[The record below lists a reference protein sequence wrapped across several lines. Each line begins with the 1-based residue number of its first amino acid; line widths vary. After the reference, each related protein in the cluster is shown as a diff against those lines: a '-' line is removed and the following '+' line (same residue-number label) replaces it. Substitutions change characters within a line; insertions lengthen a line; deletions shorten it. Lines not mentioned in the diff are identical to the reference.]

1 MSTEQNPNVVR
12 HHYQT
17 KREDRERILNQR
29 ATIIWFTGL
38 SGSGKST
45 LADAVEREL
54 QSRGYKTYLL
64 DGDNLRHGLNADL
77 DFSESGRQENI
88 RRTGEVSAL
97 LFDAG
102 LIVLTAFV
110 SPYRSDRDKIRSLFP
125 EGRFIEV
132 FVDCPI
138 EVCEQRDIK
147 GLYAKA
153 RQGLIPDFT
162 GVSAPYEPPLHP
174 ELTIHSHL
182 HDEPACTQQVIQTCE
197 PRLRHDTP

>member
-1 MSTEQNPNVVR
+1 
-12 HHYQT
+12 
-17 KREDRERILNQR
+17 
-29 ATIIWFTGL
+29 F
-38 SGSGKST
+38 
-45 LADAVEREL
+45 
-54 QSRGYKTYLL
+54 KTYLL

-77 DFSESGRQENI
+77 DFSPTGRQENI

-110 SPYRSDRDKIRSLFP
+110 SPYRSDRDRIRSLFP

-162 GVSAPYEPPLHP
+162 GVNAPYEPPLHP

-182 HDEPACTQQVIQTCE
+182 NDETTCAQQVIQSCE
-197 PRLRHDTP
+197 PLLRPDTP

>member
-1 MSTEQNPNVVR
+1 MGTEQNPNVVR
-12 HHYQT
+12 HHYQI
-17 KREDRERILNQR
+17 KRADRERILNQR
-29 ATIIWFTGL
+29 ATVIWFTGL

-45 LADAVEREL
+45 LADAVERAL
-54 QSRGYKTYLL
+54 QSRGFKTYLL

-77 DFSESGRQENI
+77 DFSPSGRQENI

-110 SPYRSDRDKIRSLFP
+110 SPYRSDRDRIRSLFP

-162 GVSAPYEPPLHP
+162 GVNAPYEPPLHP

-182 HDEPACTQQVIQTCE
+182 NDETTCAQQVIQSCE
-197 PRLRHDTP
+197 PLLRPDTP

>member
-1 MSTEQNPNVVR
+1 MGTEQNPNVVR
-12 HHYQT
+12 HHYQI
-17 KREDRERILNQR
+17 KREDRESILNQR
-29 ATIIWFTGL
+29 ATVIWFTGL

-45 LADAVEREL
+45 LADAVERAL
-54 QSRGYKTYLL
+54 QSRGFKTYLL

-77 DFSESGRQENI
+77 DFSPSGRQENI

-110 SPYRSDRDKIRSLFP
+110 SPYRSDRDRIRSLFP

-162 GVSAPYEPPLHP
+162 GVNAPYEPPLHP

-182 HDEPACTQQVIQTCE
+182 NDETTCAQQVIQSCE
-197 PRLRHDTP
+197 PLLRPDTP